1 MSTLQVLTA
10 MPLSQ
15 AASGFRKANQG
26 TITRAFQGNG
36 WKKYHFDCSKQ
47 RKLQVTLETRNN
59 ILRAFREVA
68 RLCLCLSDNRGK
80 EAPTVH
86 LENLLLCKPRWCID
100 DIVSLAIKGPWRFYI
115 FQPES

>member
-1 MSTLQVLTA
+1 MSTLQVLIA

-36 WKKYHFDCSKQ
+36 WKEYHFDCGVQQTTEAASEI
-47 RKLQVTLETRNN
+47 TTSTG
-59 ILRAFREVA
+59 LRASREAA

-80 EAPTVH
+80 EASTVTPG
-86 LENLLLCKPRWCID
+86 KPAFMQTEM
-100 DIVSLAIKGPWRFYI
+100 VH
-115 FQPES
+115 

>member
-36 WKKYHFDCSKQ
+36 WKEYHFDCGEITTS
-47 RKLQVTLETRNN
+47 TG
-59 ILRAFREVA
+59 LRAFREVA

-80 EAPTVH
+80 EAPTVTPG
-86 LENLLLCKPRWCID
+86 KPAFMQTEM
-100 DIVSLAIKGPWRFYI
+100 VH
-115 FQPES
+115 

>member
-36 WKKYHFDCSKQ
+36 EITTS
-47 RKLQVTLETRNN
+47 TG
-59 ILRAFREVA
+59 LRAFREVA

-80 EAPTVH
+80 EAPTVTPG
-86 LENLLLCKPRWCID
+86 KPAFMQTEM
-100 DIVSLAIKGPWRFYI
+100 VH
-115 FQPES
+115 

>member
-36 WKKYHFDCSKQ
+36 WKEYHFDCGVLRSKQ
-47 RKLQVTLETRNN
+47 RKLQVTLET
-59 ILRAFREVA
+59 AFREVA

-80 EAPTVH
+80 EAPTVTPG
-86 LENLLLCKPRWCID
+86 KPAFMQTEM
-100 DIVSLAIKGPWRFYI
+100 VH
-115 FQPES
+115 